1 MRLSL
6 SAVHKGIDRFN
17 CILGWFLAFTLLV
30 MTVLIFWQFFARFVI
45 GKPLYFSEE
54 IARFSMIWLTFL
66 GAGFAYRKG
75 LLISIDI
82 ALEHVGP
89 MLGKMIRIL
98 VILLSI
104 SFAFILTYFG
114 FDLVDRVSH
123 QTAPSTR
130 ISMMWPYIAVPL
142 GGIVIIINS
151 IDLLLKEFTLKE
163 FASKEPALKEPAL
176 KEPESEEA

>member
-6 SAVHKGIDRFN
+6 AAVRTGIDRFN
-17 CILGWFLAFTLLV
+17 GILGWFLAFTLLV

-54 IARFSMIWLTFL
+54 IARFCMIWLTFL
-66 GAGFAYRKG
+66 GAGLAFRKG

-82 ALEHVGP
+82 ALEHAGP
-89 MLGKMIRIL
+89 VLGKMIRIL
-98 VILLSI
+98 IILSSI
-104 SFAFILTYFG
+104 CFAFILTYFG
-114 FDLVDRVSH
+114 FDIVDRVSH

-151 IDLLLKEFTLKE
+151 IDLLLKECVSE
-163 FASKEPALKEPAL
+163 ECALQELAH